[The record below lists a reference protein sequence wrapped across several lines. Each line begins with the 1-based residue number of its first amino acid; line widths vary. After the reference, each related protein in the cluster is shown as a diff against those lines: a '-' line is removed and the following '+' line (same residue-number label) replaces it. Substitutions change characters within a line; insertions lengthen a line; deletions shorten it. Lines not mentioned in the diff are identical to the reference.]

1 MLRTPSVSLPIP
13 EPLALLDATLLFI
26 IQVLLARHPDLL
38 APPEAPVPHQPHG
51 LRAARRIFDAVREV
65 HHALEIYSVVLPD
78 APALSLGERSAENG
92 SQDDIPF

>member
-26 IQVLLARHPDLL
+26 IQVLIARHPDLL
-38 APPEAPVPHQPHG
+38 APPEAPVPNQAPG

-65 HHALEIYSVVLPD
+65 HHALEIYSVVLHD
-78 APALSLGERSAENG
+78 APALSLGEHRPENDPH
-92 SQDDIPF
+92 DDIPF